1 MGSSPA
7 HLHYHTSDNSHN
19 NCGHFCLL
27 LVIHRPSEINDQ
39 YPGNMQPILFFLALA
54 CGVTMAAPTN
64 ETPSS
69 ALGKREDVITCGLEC
84 LKDSVQCQKV
94 ANKDD
99 GKLLQ
104 CVKWAVACNTEC
116 ACLDQVEN
124 HGGDIVSGGTRTER
138 YWWPEQKL
146 TRMEQTA
153 KVYWTPSK

>member
-1 MGSSPA
+1 
-7 HLHYHTSDNSHN
+7 
-19 NCGHFCLL
+19 
-27 LVIHRPSEINDQ
+27 
-39 YPGNMQPILFFLALA
+39 
-54 CGVTMAAPTN
+54 MAAPTN

-124 HGGDIVSGGTRTER
+124 HGGDIRRIHPRNEIVVAEDHETDG
-138 YWWPEQKL
+138 
-146 TRMEQTA
+146 
-153 KVYWTPSK
+153 